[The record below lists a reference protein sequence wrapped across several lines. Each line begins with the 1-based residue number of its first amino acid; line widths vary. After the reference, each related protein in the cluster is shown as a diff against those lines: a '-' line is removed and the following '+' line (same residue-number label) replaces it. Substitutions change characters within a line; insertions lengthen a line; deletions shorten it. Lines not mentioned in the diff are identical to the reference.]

1 MDKKRK
7 PVEVVIMEEN
17 QKLKTQIDKLHE
29 KVDNY
34 EKKQM
39 VLISAIERLK
49 MPSTECGGQTY
60 EESNSKFRKQFYG
73 KL

>member
-34 EKKQM
+34 EKK
-39 VLISAIERLK
+39 
-49 MPSTECGGQTY
+49 
-60 EESNSKFRKQFYG
+60 
-73 KL
+73 